1 MAKHS
6 RYTSGFI
13 GGAIGGALLLGA
25 AFQGYAMDIG
35 RGENYS
41 VAQGPYGDTASAS
54 SPSVTFTAFSQAIDY
69 SQFKLD
75 NIVSGMSF
83 PCLDGS
89 DATKCTATGPY
100 RYFQASKGQAADRLP
115 SGTARRDDGIAIVT
129 ARDVTTAFD
138 SNDPRSGFGTR
149 SFSAG
154 YKILREERLLP
165 QVRAAVQLNFLTL
178 DQYKGIGQGEYDAA
192 FTLNLDKWF
201 GKWNLFAEGSY
212 VLLGESDLSDTLKY
226 VNYSAGIGYQIRD
239 NLYLALVGN
248 GAAAQIDGFQE
259 PIEGGVRANWMFMDK
274 TGLES
279 YAAKGLT
286 AGASEYTA
294 SLTVFRLF

>member
-6 RYTSGFI
+6 RYRRGFI
-13 GGAIGGALLLGA
+13 GGAICGALLLGT
-25 AFQGYAMDIG
+25 AFQGYATDI
-35 RGENYS
+35 S
-41 VAQGPYGDTASAS
+41 TVAQDRYDGAASANG
-54 SPSVTFTAFSQAIDY
+54 PSVTFTAFSQSIDY
-69 SQFKLD
+69 ALFRQD
-75 NIVSGMSF
+75 NIVSGIPF
-83 PCLDGS
+83 PCRDGS
-89 DATKCTATGPY
+89 VTTSCAATGPY
-100 RYFQASKGQAADRLP
+100 RYFQASNGQAADRLP

-138 SNDPRSGFGTR
+138 NNDPRSGFGTR

-154 YKILREERLLP
+154 YKILREEKLLP

-178 DQYKGIGQGEYDAA
+178 DQYRGIGQGEYDAA

-212 VLLGESDLSDTLKY
+212 ILLGESDLSDTLKY
-226 VNYSAGIGYQIRD
+226 VNYSAGIGYQVRD

-259 PIEGGVRANWMFMDK
+259 PIEGGFRANWMFMDK